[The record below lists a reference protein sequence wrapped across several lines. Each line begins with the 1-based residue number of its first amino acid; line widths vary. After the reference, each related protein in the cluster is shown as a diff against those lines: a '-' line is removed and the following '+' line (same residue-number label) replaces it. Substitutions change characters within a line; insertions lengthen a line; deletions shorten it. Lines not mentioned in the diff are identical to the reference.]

1 MLYSALAFS
10 GPPAKETTRLQE
22 LAGRFGPRLSPG
34 AQNRVF
40 VKNESCIQILD
51 TALIK
56 DRKEWFYKLPKVQV
70 SQGILQ

>member
-1 MLYSALAFS
+1 MKCSTALWLS
-10 GPPAKETTRLQE
+10 LDPEETTRLEE
-22 LAGRFGPRLSPG
+22 LVGCFGPRLSPG

-40 VKNESCIQILD
+40 VKNGSRIQILD
-51 TALIK
+51 MALIK